1 MIPMEM
7 LRSKD
12 QQSNEDSSMSK
23 QHGRY
28 LACWLLSLAF
38 SPTVQAQELD
48 GTLKR
53 VAETGIFTIGYVPD
67 APPMSFD
74 GEDGKP
80 TGFSIALCQHVATAV
95 KEAVGRESIDIRY
108 VPLISPE
115 DRMQAI
121 ESHKIDIECAT
132 TTVTLSRRARVDFSL
147 MTFITGAAV
156 LSLKDKPINSIEEL
170 SGKTVAVIKHT
181 TTETALRKFITNND
195 FKITLRI
202 IESHDKGVEL
212 LSAGKV
218 DGYASDRAMLIGQVF
233 RSADRAKFA
242 ITRDVFS
249 LEPYALM
256 LSRGDTEFRL
266 VTDRALANV
275 YRGAR
280 ILRLYQDWF
289 GRYGEP
295 MSPVLKALYEFE
307 AVTE

>member
-1 MIPMEM
+1 
-7 LRSKD
+7 
-12 QQSNEDSSMSK
+12 MS
-23 QHGRY
+23 RY
-28 LACWLLSLAF
+28 LACWLLCVAFVTAF
-38 SPTVQAQELD
+38 SSAVQAQELD
-48 GTLKR
+48 GTLQR
-53 VAETGIFTIGYVPD
+53 VAESGTFTIGYVPD

-80 TGFSIALCQHVATAV
+80 AGYSIALCQHVAAAV
-95 KEAVGRESIDIRY
+95 KEAVGRESIDFRY

-115 DRMQAI
+115 DRMKAI
-121 ESHKIDIECAT
+121 ESHAIDIECGT

-156 LSLKDKPINSIEEL
+156 LSLKSHPINSIEEL

-181 TTETALRKFITNND
+181 TTEAGLRKFITNND

-202 IESHDKGVEL
+202 IESHDEGIEL
-212 LSAGKV
+212 LSDGKV

-233 RSADRAKFA
+233 RSADRTKFA

-256 LSRGDTEFRL
+256 LPRDDTEFRL
-266 VTDRALANV
+266 VADRALANV

-295 MSPVLKALYEFE
+295 MSPVLKALYEFQ

>member
-1 MIPMEM
+1 
-7 LRSKD
+7 
-12 QQSNEDSSMSK
+12 MSRH
-23 QHGRY
+23 HGRY
-28 LACWLLSLAF
+28 LACSLLALAIVTAF
-38 SPTVQAQELD
+38 SKTAQAQELD

-53 VAETGIFTIGYVPD
+53 VADSGIFTIGYVPD

-74 GEDGKP
+74 GKDGKP

-181 TTETALRKFITNND
+181 TTETGLRKFITNND

-249 LEPYALM
+249 FEPYALM
-256 LSRGDTEFRL
+256 LPLGDTQFRL

>member
-1 MIPMEM
+1 M
-7 LRSKD
+7 
-12 QQSNEDSSMSK
+12 N
-23 QHGRY
+23 RY
-28 LACWLLSLAF
+28 LACTLLSLAALLAC
-38 SPTVQAQELD
+38 SPAAMAQALD

-53 VAETGIFTIGYVPD
+53 VAESGVFTIGYVPD

-80 TGFSIALCQHVATAV
+80 TGYSIALCQHVAASV
-95 KEAVGRESIDIRY
+95 REAVGLEAIEIRY
-108 VPLISPE
+108 VPIISPE
-115 DRMQAI
+115 DRMKAI
-121 ESHKIDIECAT
+121 ESHAIDIECGT
-132 TTVTLSRRARVDFSL
+132 TTVTLSRRQRVDFSL
-147 MTFITGAAV
+147 YTFITGAAV
-156 LSLKDKPINSIEEL
+156 LSLREKPIDSIEEL
-170 SGKTVAVIKHT
+170 SGKTVAVIRHT
-181 TTETALRKFITNND
+181 TTESGLRKFITNND

-202 IESHDKGVEL
+202 IDSHDQGIDL
-212 LSAGKV
+212 LAAGKV

-233 RSADRAKFA
+233 RTADRTRFS

-256 LSRGDTEFRL
+256 LPRDDTEFRL
-266 VTDRALANV
+266 VTDRALAGI

-307 AVTE
+307 AVAE

>member
-1 MIPMEM
+1 
-7 LRSKD
+7 
-12 QQSNEDSSMSK
+12 MS
-23 QHGRY
+23 RY
-28 LACWLLSLAF
+28 LTGSLLLLTLAL
-38 SPTVQAQELD
+38 PAHAQGLD
-48 GTLKR
+48 GTLER
-53 VAETGIFTIGYVPD
+53 VADSGVFTIGYVPD

-74 GEDGKP
+74 GDDGKP
-80 TGFSIALCQHVATAV
+80 TGFSIALCQHVANAV
-95 KEAVGRESIDIRY
+95 KEATGLENLEIRY

-115 DRMQAI
+115 DRMAAV
-121 ESHKIDIECAT
+121 ESHAIDIECGT
-132 TTVTLSRRARVDFSL
+132 TTVTLSRRERVDFSL

-156 LSLKDKPINSIEEL
+156 LSRKDQPINSIEEV
-170 SGKTVAVIKHT
+170 SGKTVAVIRHT
-181 TTETALRKFITNND
+181 TTEAGLRRFITNNEY
-195 FKITLRI
+195 KITLRM
-202 IESHDKGVEL
+202 IESHDHGMEL

-256 LSRGDTEFRL
+256 LPRDDTQFRL

-307 AVTE
+307 AVAE

>member
-1 MIPMEM
+1 
-7 LRSKD
+7 
-12 QQSNEDSSMSK
+12 MSR
-23 QHGRY
+23 HSGRY
-28 LACWLLSLAF
+28 LACWLLCVAWLAAF
-38 SPTVQAQELD
+38 SPAAESQELD

-53 VAETGIFTIGYVPD
+53 VAVSGIFTIGYVPD

-80 TGFSIALCQHVATAV
+80 TGYSIALCQHVATAV

-115 DRMQAI
+115 DRMKAI
-121 ESHKIDIECAT
+121 ESHAIDIECGT

-156 LSLKDKPINSIEEL
+156 LSLNQHPINSIEEL

-181 TTETALRKFITNND
+181 TTEAGLRKFITNND

-202 IESHDKGVEL
+202 IESHDEGVEL

-256 LSRGDTEFRL
+256 QPRGPVA
-266 VTDRALANV
+266 VTDALANV

-280 ILRLYQDWF
+280 ILRLYQTGSADTAS
-289 GRYGEP
+289 RCRL
-295 MSPVLKALYEFE
+295 SKAQRRGGD
-307 AVTE
+307 